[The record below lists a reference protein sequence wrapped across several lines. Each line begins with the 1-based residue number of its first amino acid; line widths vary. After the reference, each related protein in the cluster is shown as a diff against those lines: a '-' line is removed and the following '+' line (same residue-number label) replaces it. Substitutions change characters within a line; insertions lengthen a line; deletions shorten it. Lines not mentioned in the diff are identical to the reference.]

1 MANNKNTVILDQRD
15 SVEVALLPI
24 GDIPAGHKIARLDI
38 KAGEYVYKYG
48 EIIGVAKCDIKKGEW
63 VHSHNL
69 RSSLDED
76 REYTYNYV
84 SFDLGEHEDRT
95 FLGYPREDGTAG
107 IRNDVYI
114 IPTVGC
120 VNGVCKNIEDA
131 ANAIKPDNI
140 DHVVTLSHQFGCSQ
154 LGDDGENIKRLL
166 VSAAMNPNAAFVLI
180 VGLGCEN
187 NTLDGMRAQ
196 IEKYG
201 RKNVAF
207 LKAQDVNDEVEAGL
221 TIIKAFFDGA
231 KSLTRVPTSVKKLRL
246 GLKCG
251 GSDGFS
257 GITANPTVGRVSDRL
272 ISLGGSAV
280 LTEVPEMF
288 GAEQILMNRCSD
300 EATFLRYK
308 KMIEDFKEHYKSQGF
323 PVYENPSPGNKEGG
337 ITTLEEK
344 SLGCIKKGGNAP
356 VVDVLDY
363 AEPIKRD
370 GLSTLCA
377 PGNDLIAASALAA
390 VGCQLVLFTTGR
402 GTPFSTFVPTLKIST
417 NRALAEKKSGWIDFD
432 ASTLD
437 DDGLFELCLSVASG
451 EVKCKSE
458 DRYEIAFFKKGV
470 TL

>member
-1 MANNKNTVILDQRD
+1 MKTTILDERD
-15 SVEVALLPI
+15 SVEVLLEKN
-24 GDIPAGHKIARLDI
+24 DNIPAGHKIARKNI
-38 KAGEYVYKYG
+38 KKGDYVYKYG
-48 EIIGVAKCDIKKGEW
+48 EIIGVAKADIKSGEW

-69 RSSLDED
+69 RSSLDEE
-76 REYTYNYV
+76 REYTYSHKEYK
-84 SFDLGEHEDRT
+84 LPTYEERT
-95 FLGYPREDGTAG
+95 FLGYVRADGEVG

-120 VNGVCKNIEDA
+120 VNGVCKNIEDRTEA
-131 ANAIKPDNI
+131 LKPDNI
-140 DHVVTLSHQFGCSQ
+140 DHVITLTHQFGCSQ
-154 LGDDGENIKRLL
+154 LGDDGENIAKLL
-166 VSAAMNPNAAFVLI
+166 CSAAMNPNAAFVLV

-187 NTLDGMRAQ
+187 NTLDGMKKRLA
-196 IEKYG
+196 G
-201 RKNVAF
+201 RTNVAY
-207 LKAQDVNDEVEAGL
+207 LKAQDFSDEVEEGVK
-221 TIIKAFFDGA
+221 IIESFYKTA
-231 KSLTRVPTSVKKLRL
+231 KSMVRVPVSVSKLRI

-272 ISLGGSAV
+272 IAMGGSAV

-288 GAEQILMNRCSD
+288 GAEQILMDRCVNEEVFS
-300 EATFLRYK
+300 AYK
-308 KMIEDFKEHYKSQGF
+308 KMIEDFKNHYKEQGF

-363 AEPIKRD
+363 AERIKKR
-370 GLSTLCA
+370 GLTALTA

-390 VGCQLVLFTTGR
+390 AGCQLVLFTTGR
-402 GTPFSTFVPTLKIST
+402 GTPFSTFVPTLKIAT
-417 NRALAEKKSGWIDFD
+417 NNALATKKSTWIDFD
-432 ASTLD
+432 ASALD
-437 DDGLFELCLSVASG
+437 DEGLFELCLSVASG
-451 EVKCKSE
+451 EYKCKSE